1 MPSRL
6 QLWIRR
12 AGRLVRLLIALDFAA
27 VRRRWHGLRDAVPR
41 QLPETLKPVRIA
53 RVVPDAAAELLRLDT
68 APGTEGARLPR
79 LLIVVPGLERDGAP
93 LSACDLARQWQ
104 AEGSWQ
110 VTVAS
115 PRTGPVADDLARGG
129 VAVEID
135 PVWQAPSWSPAAHLA
150 GVAAIRAR
158 LAPLR
163 PDTILVMTVDLFAVV
178 EAAAGA
184 GVRSVWNIRE
194 GEPWRE
200 RLADRHETVAAHA
213 LGCFAAADAVVFVSQ
228 ATARVWQ
235 DFCGPDTAVH
245 VIRNAPQAPAGDQ
258 PECARSRLRADL
270 GLPQEGFVALC
281 VGTLS
286 QRKGQIDL
294 IEAVRRLRRDGVGDV
309 TGALVG
315 GNGLTPPQHAEW
327 TLMAGEAVVMPGQV
341 AEPACWYAA
350 ADVLVCASRAEGI
363 PRVSHEAALCGL
375 PIITTPVGGIAEIL
389 TDGESARF
397 YPPGAVDSLAQLLL
411 QVRADAGLA
420 RRLAA
425 GARAAMERA
434 GTFDVMA
441 QAYETVLRSPAQVP
455 AHVVASQDAGGARVA
470 MAG

>member
-1 MPSRL
+1 MHLLLSND
-6 QLWIRR
+6 WSAVERR
-12 AGRLVRLLIALDFAA
+12 CR
-27 VRRRWHGLRDAVPR
+27 GLRG
-41 QLPETLKPVRIA
+41 
-53 RVVPDAAAELLRLDT
+53 T
-68 APGTEGARLPR
+68 APLPLPDTLQPAPIVRSAPRSGPSGEGDKPR

-93 LSACDLARQWQ
+93 LSACDLARQWLV
-104 AEGSWQ
+104 EERWQ

-115 PRTGPVADDLARGG
+115 PRQGPVADELTAAG
-129 VAVEID
+129 VPLEID
-135 PVWQAPSWSPAAHLA
+135 PVWIAPSWSPRAHAA

-158 LAPLR
+158 METLR
-163 PDTILVMTVDLFAVV
+163 PDVVLVMTVDLFAVI
-178 EAAAGA
+178 EATAGL
-184 GVRSVWNIRE
+184 GLRTVWNIRE

-228 ATARVWQ
+228 ATAENWQ
-235 DFCGPDTAVH
+235 RFCGSATQVH
-245 VIRNAPQAPAGDQ
+245 VIRNAPKAAAGATPDCQ
-258 PECARSRLRADL
+258 RSQLRINL
-270 GLPQEGFVALC
+270 GLPPGGFVALC

-294 IEAVRRLRRDGVGDV
+294 IEAVRRLRRDGVVDV

-315 GNGLTPPQHAEW
+315 GNGLTPLEQAEW
-327 TLMAGEAVVMPGQV
+327 KLLCGEALLMPGQV

-363 PRVSHEAALCGL
+363 PRVSHEAALSGV

-389 TDGESARF
+389 TDGESALF
-397 YPPGAVDSLAQLLL
+397 YPPGDVDALAQRLRKLRDD
-411 QVRADAGLA
+411 RAFAQQLA
-420 RRLAA
+420 Q

-434 GTFDVMA
+434 GTFDAMA
-441 QAYETVLRSPAQVP
+441 QAYEAVLLPKI
-455 AHVVASQDAGGARVA
+455 AHDRVAGSGGSQAA